1 MSTLY
6 DFSTDDEAP
15 GPDGRAIR
23 PQSMMFTLYGD
34 YIIHRGGEV
43 WVGTL
48 IQIAAQ
54 FGLSEQAM
62 RSSLSRMSRNGWLRV
77 RRIGNRGYYS
87 LTARSKRL
95 LEEGAQRIFVRR
107 AGAWDGRW
115 RVLSY
120 SIPERRREVR
130 DELRKQLTWM
140 GFGPLS
146 SGTWVTPHP
155 LEGEVAGLVERL
167 GIREMVEMFA
177 ARHLGF
183 ADDGTL
189 AQRCWDLAALNAR
202 YAAFVARYEPRNAVH
217 QQRLARGEAV
227 PESECFVERF
237 LLLHEYRRFF
247 FLDPELPAELLP
259 AGWLGGAAAQLFQTY
274 HALLAERANAYLDSV
289 FEAPPSARRRAAPRP
304 VAAPA
309 AAELLA
315 AGYDQLSVVSTQL
328 SAIGG
333 RAHGDH

>member
-1 MSTLY
+1 MSTLH
-6 DFSTDDEAP
+6 DFSTDDLEP
-15 GPDGRAIR
+15 CREGRTVR

-48 IQIAAQ
+48 IRIAAE
-54 FGLSEQAM
+54 FGLSEQAV
-62 RSSLSRMSRNGWLRV
+62 RSSLSRMSHNGWLRV

-87 LTARSKRL
+87 LTPKSKRL
-95 LEEGAQRIFVRR
+95 LEEGAKRIFVRR
-107 AGAWDGRW
+107 AGVWEGRW
-115 RVLSY
+115 RLLTY

-146 SGTWVTPHP
+146 SGTWLTPHS
-155 LEGEVAGLVERL
+155 LEGEVAALVERL
-167 GIREMVEMFA
+167 DIRELVEVFA
-177 ARHLGF
+177 ATHLGF
-183 ADDGTL
+183 ADDRAL
-189 AQRCWDLAALNAR
+189 ARRCWDLAALNSG
-202 YAAFVARYEPRNAVH
+202 YAAFVARYEPRYAAH
-217 QQRLARGEAV
+217 QARLARGEAV
-227 PESECFVERF
+227 LDSECFVERF

-247 FLDPELPAELLP
+247 FQDPELPAELLP
-259 AGWLGGAAAQLFQTY
+259 AGWLGGTAAQVFQAY

-289 FEAPPSARRRAAPRP
+289 FEAPPSARRRPTARP

-315 AGYDQLSVVSTQL
+315 AGYDRLSGVGGQL
-328 SAIGG
+328 
-333 RAHGDH
+333 

>member
-6 DFSTDDEAP
+6 DFSTDDLAP
-15 GPDGRAIR
+15 SPDGRAIR

-34 YIIHRGGEV
+34 YVIHRGGEV

-48 IQIAAQ
+48 IQIAAE
-54 FGLSEQAM
+54 FGLSEQAV

-87 LTARSKRL
+87 LTPKSKRL
-95 LEEGAQRIFVRR
+95 LEEGAERIFVRR
-107 AGAWDGRW
+107 VGAWDGRW
-115 RVLSY
+115 RVLTY

-146 SGTWVTPHP
+146 SGTWLSPHP

-167 GIREMVEMFA
+167 GIRELVEVFA
-177 ARHLGF
+177 ASHLGF
-183 ADDGTL
+183 ADDGAL

-202 YAAFVARYEPRNAVH
+202 YAAFVARYEPRYAAH
-217 QQRLARGEAV
+217 RTRLERGEEV
-227 PESECFVERF
+227 PDSECFVERF

-247 FLDPELPAELLP
+247 FQDPELPEELLP
-259 AGWLGGAAAQLFQTY
+259 PGWLGGTAAQLFQAY

-304 VAAPA
+304 VTAPA

-315 AGYDQLSVVSTQL
+315 AGYDRLSAASRQL
-328 SAIGG
+328 SAAGQQVAG
-333 RAHGDH
+333 